1 MRKKHIEELI
11 KSMKKVEEGFA
22 EISTILSAIDTDSAE
37 VSSDA
42 TEPKKAT
49 KKPAKNAE
57 PAEDTTDS
65 EDSSEEK
72 EKLDAMKY
80 NDLKK

>member
-22 EISTILSAIDTDSAE
+22 EISTILSAIDTDSEEGA
-37 VSSDA
+37 SDDTA
-42 TEPKKAT
+42 PKKAT
-49 KKPAKNAE
+49 KNPAKNVE

-65 EDSSEEK
+65 DDS
-72 EKLDAMKY
+72 
-80 NDLKK
+80 